1 MSTTSCFISDRIKQ
15 VQQPE
20 GGYIPPKTLKVE
32 PVDEDVDTLNPEE
45 NVSPY
50 LINSAVNYMVRF
62 MMGGMPAK
70 YIFGHP
76 ISVARHIGGDALAF
90 KAYDLAKTGIKG
102 LDNESIINAVKL
114 SGFDVR
120 FLFDP
125 EDYQSIEEINPDE
138 ATIQNVR
145 TMVKR
150 SLRFRVDADVPKWSM
165 PETLW
170 GINVTKTCPTQA
182 QTLQLLIDL
191 FEDLCSSQAFL
202 FHNIKHLG
210 IYNPRLNE
218 FYWISVDDIPKN
230 VLAEVD
236 HLIEPLVLER

>member
-1 MSTTSCFISDRIKQ
+1 MGITACFISGHIKQ

-20 GGYIPPKTLKVE
+20 GGYIPPNTLEVE
-32 PVDEDVDTLNPEE
+32 SVGEGADALNPEE
-45 NVSPY
+45 NVNPY

-76 ISVARHIGGDALAF
+76 ISVARSIGGDTLAF

-102 LDNESIINAVKL
+102 LDDESIINAVKL

-145 TMVKR
+145 TMVER
-150 SLRFRVDADVPKWSM
+150 SLHFRVDAYLPKWSM

-170 GINVTKTCPTQA
+170 GINVSKSCPTQA
-182 QTLQLLIDL
+182 QTLQLLIDWL
-191 FEDLCSSQAFL
+191 EGFSSSQVFL
-202 FHNIKHLG
+202 FHNIKYLG

-218 FYWISVDDIPKN
+218 FYRIRIDAISKG
-230 VLAEVD
+230 VLFEVD
-236 HLIEPLVLER
+236 QDVLDYPE

>member
-20 GGYIPPKTLKVE
+20 GGYIPLKILKVE

-50 LINSAVNYMVRF
+50 LINSAVNYMARF

-76 ISVARHIGGDALAF
+76 ISVARRIGGDTLAL

-102 LDNESIINAVKL
+102 LDDESIINAVKL
-114 SGFDVR
+114 SEFDAC
-120 FLFDP
+120 FFAGA
-125 EDYQSIEEINPDE
+125 ESYQPIEEINPDE

-150 SLRFRVDADVPKWSM
+150 SLRFRVDAHVPKWSM

-170 GINVTKTCPTQA
+170 GINVSKSCPTQA
-182 QTLQLLIDL
+182 QTLQLLIDWL
-191 FEDLCSSQAFL
+191 EGFSSSQVFM
-202 FHNIKHLG
+202 FHNIKYLG

-218 FYWISVDDIPKN
+218 FYRIRIDDIPKG
-230 VLAEVD
+230 VMFEVD
-236 HLIEPLVLER
+236 HMLDYPE